1 MGNVPDMRC
10 GPPLPPRLG
19 HALPYGGREAG
30 GLGLAFG
37 GGGGSGGGDAD
48 GGEGALTAFLSLSQ
62 IARSGWPKATPAN
75 VATTARD
82 FSRLLKSKDRRASR
96 AGAGASAPE

>member
-1 MGNVPDMRC
+1 MPWWRWEVSSRMG
-10 GPPLPPRLG
+10 LL
-19 HALPYGGREAG
+19 GGREAG

-48 GGEGALTAFLSLSQ
+48 GGEGALTAFLSFEPNSEVWLT
-62 IARSGWPKATPAN
+62 KAAPPAN
-75 VATTARD
+75 VAATTEMTSVGSSRARTAA
-82 FSRLLKSKDRRASR
+82 RGR